1 MDKSMTNVVEQVQ
14 QRFAADGLTV
24 SRFRD
29 NTRLIVPPARVF
41 ELLEAL
47 KESHGFDMLVDM
59 TGVDYLYF
67 PDAVD
72 RFGVIYAL
80 LNMSTGERL
89 FVKTM
94 VNEPELELPSVF
106 SLWKGADWMEREIFD
121 MYGIR
126 FKGHPNL
133 RRILMPEEFAAFP
146 LRKDYPLRGRG
157 ERHNFPV
164 ITRAES

>member
-1 MDKSMTNVVEQVQ
+1 MSEVVEQLRRQFGDKAIVASQ
-14 QRFAADGLTV
+14 
-24 SRFRD
+24 FRD
-29 NTRLIVPPARVF
+29 NTRLVVPPARVF
-41 ELLEAL
+41 ELLTML
-47 KESHGFDMLVDM
+47 KQKHGFDMLVDI

-72 RFGVIYAL
+72 RFGVIYAF
-80 LNMSTGERL
+80 LNVASGERL
-89 FVKTM
+89 YVKTLL
-94 VNEPELELPSVF
+94 NEPELELPSVF

-126 FKGHPNL
+126 FQGHPNL
-133 RRILMPEEFAAFP
+133 RRILMPDEFAAYP